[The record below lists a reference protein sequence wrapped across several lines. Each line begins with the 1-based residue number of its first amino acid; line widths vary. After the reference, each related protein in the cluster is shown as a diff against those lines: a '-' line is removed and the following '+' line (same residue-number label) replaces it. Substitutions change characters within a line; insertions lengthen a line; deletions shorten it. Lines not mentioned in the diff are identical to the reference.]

1 MDRMNSLEKLT
12 EMINASDSMT
22 EKEKSDYIETYKKKT
37 LSENK
42 NKIIK
47 NI

>member
-1 MDRMNSLEKLT
+1 MEYT
-12 EMINASDSMT
+12 EFGKALKKIL
-22 EKEKSDYIETYKKKT
+22 IETYKKET